1 MTYMYK
7 YIPDLYLVF
16 HNLGFP
22 QLLFH
27 LYRPLAQ
34 NHLEVHL
41 NLLGPKSDMQNLFYI
56 STIFIG
62 MYSDFLKKV
71 NIFPNG

>member
-16 HNLGFP
+16 HNPGCR

-27 LYRPLAQ
+27 LYRPWALD
-34 NHLEVHL
+34 HLEVHL

-62 MYSDFLKKV
+62 MCSDFSKKV